1 MGSVRL
7 DTKYLIT
14 SASNYIIYNTY
25 YANNQH
31 IATGVPTS

>member
-7 DTKYLIT
+7 DTEYLIT
-14 SASNYIIYNTY
+14 SASSYDTY

-31 IATGVPTS
+31 IATGLPIS